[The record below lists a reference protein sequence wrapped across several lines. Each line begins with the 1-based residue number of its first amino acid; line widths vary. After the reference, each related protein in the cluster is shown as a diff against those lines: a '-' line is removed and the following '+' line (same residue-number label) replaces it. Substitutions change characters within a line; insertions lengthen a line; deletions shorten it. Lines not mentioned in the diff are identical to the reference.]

1 MKPAQFMMTPNANNM
16 EEILMRKE
24 YKAIY
29 LSQIYNI
36 IIEKTNYN
44 INIRS
49 TYYQLKLNKEQMSSL
64 TNTIFNTIDETFD
77 FIINIFNQNKY
88 YIKGIKSN
96 SLILRIQIYDMI
108 NGNQKEIELYLN
120 ENFEDK
126 NYLIKELFNKYI
138 RIEKDIIDIKN
149 ENNNLKIENN
159 KLNQDNINLKM
170 EIESIKNNQI
180 NGINM
185 QINNINNMIYQI
197 QQHFNN
203 IQNQF
208 DSLSTNMNQLQSQN
222 NNNITVVFRLNGP
235 WEDQVPKVDYIQC
248 NPKDDIK
255 ELFEK
260 WRKKNN
266 IYDDNI
272 KFIYNAKSLS
282 YSYENLIPT
291 IEEFGITNNANIFV
305 IKTSTLDSSFEI
317 IFRISK
323 DHFYFVYSYREQKI
337 SELIK
342 KFLDTSGFNPSDI
355 KNFVYNNKNINQ
367 NLTVEEAGLKNGS
380 EIIVSLKNNSNK
392 YINIIFENGNE
403 RRVIKCLKNEKFSS
417 VYERFKGI
425 TSTQNKYI
433 RFSFNFIE
441 IDELDIFMW
450 NIIQKKTLE
459 ELGLKDNSVIYY
471 SKYHKYHRY
480 NYGCSILNLINKIY

>member
-64 TNTIFNTIDETFD
+64 TNTIFNSIDETFN

-88 YIKGIKSN
+88 YIKGITSN
-96 SLILRIQIYDMI
+96 SLILIIQIYDII

-180 NGINM
+180 NGINLE
-185 QINNINNMIYQI
+185 INNIDNMIYQI
-197 QQHFNN
+197 QQQFNK

-208 DSLSTNMNQLQSQN
+208 DSLSMNMNKLNLNNQISLNNNIQNNNIQSQY
-222 NNNITVVFRLNGP
+222 NNNITVVFWPSGP
-235 WEDQVPKVDYIQC
+235 LEDQGFERVYIQC
-248 NPKDDIK
+248 NPKESTQDLIK
-255 ELFEK
+255 K
-260 WRKKNN
+260 WRDKAN
-266 IYDDNI
+266 IYENNI
-272 KFIYNAKSLS
+272 KFIFNAKPI
-282 YSYENLIPT
+282 YEN
-291 IEEFGITNNANIFV
+291 F
-305 IKTSTLDSSFEI
+305 
-317 IFRISK
+317 
-323 DHFYFVYSYREQKI
+323 
-337 SELIK
+337 
-342 KFLDTSGFNPSDI
+342 
-355 KNFVYNNKNINQ
+355 
-367 NLTVEEAGLKNGS
+367 TVEQD
-380 EIIVSLKNNSNK
+380 
-392 YINIIFENGNE
+392 NI
-403 RRVIKCLKNEKFSS
+403 K
-417 VYERFKGI
+417 
-425 TSTQNKYI
+425 
-433 RFSFNFIE
+433 
-441 IDELDIFMW
+441 
-450 NIIQKKTLE
+450 
-459 ELGLKDNSVIYY
+459 
-471 SKYHKYHRY
+471 
-480 NYGCSILNLINKIY
+480 

>member
-49 TYYQLKLNKEQMSSL
+49 TYYQLKLNMEQISSL
-64 TNTIFNTIDETFD
+64 TNIIFNSIDETFD

-88 YIKGIKSN
+88 YIKGITSN
-96 SLILRIQIYDMI
+96 SLILIIQIYDMI

-159 KLNQDNINLKM
+159 KLNQDNINLKI

-197 QQHFNN
+197 QQQLNQFQNQINSLSMSMNMNQLNLNNQISLNNN
-203 IQNQF
+203 IQN
-208 DSLSTNMNQLQSQN
+208 NNIQSQN
-222 NNNITVVFRLNGP
+222 NNNITVVFRPSGP
-235 WEDQVPKVDYIQC
+235 
-248 NPKDDIK
+248 
-255 ELFEK
+255 
-260 WRKKNN
+260 
-266 IYDDNI
+266 
-272 KFIYNAKSLS
+272 
-282 YSYENLIPT
+282 
-291 IEEFGITNNANIFV
+291 
-305 IKTSTLDSSFEI
+305 
-317 IFRISK
+317 
-323 DHFYFVYSYREQKI
+323 
-337 SELIK
+337 
-342 KFLDTSGFNPSDI
+342 
-355 KNFVYNNKNINQ
+355 
-367 NLTVEEAGLKNGS
+367 LKNG
-380 EIIVSLKNNSNK
+380 EIKLI
-392 YINIIFENGNE
+392 YMII
-403 RRVIKCLKNEKFSS
+403 
-417 VYERFKGI
+417 
-425 TSTQNKYI
+425 T
-433 RFSFNFIE
+433 
-441 IDELDIFMW
+441 
-450 NIIQKKTLE
+450 
-459 ELGLKDNSVIYY
+459 
-471 SKYHKYHRY
+471 
-480 NYGCSILNLINKIY
+480 LNLFLMPNLFMKILQLSNGV

>member
-49 TYYQLKLNKEQMSSL
+49 AYYQLKLNKEQMSSL
-64 TNTIFNTIDETFD
+64 TNTIFNSIDETFD

-88 YIKGIKSN
+88 YIKGITSN
-96 SLILRIQIYDMI
+96 SLILRIQIYNII

-138 RIEKDIIDIKN
+138 KIEKDIIDIKN

-159 KLNQDNINLKM
+159 KLNQNNMNLKK

-180 NGINM
+180 NGINT

-197 QQHFNN
+197 QQQFNK

-208 DSLSTNMNQLQSQN
+208 DSLSMSMNMNQLNLNNQISLNNNIQNNNMQSQN
-222 NNNITVVFRLNGP
+222 NNKITVKFI
-235 WEDQVPKVDYIQC
+235 QKVSCGWKDHKIVEIQF
-248 NPKDDIK
+248 NPKDNIK
-255 ELFEK
+255 ELCEK

-272 KFIYNAKSLS
+272 KFIYNAKRIPP
-282 YSYENLIPT
+282 YYENLIPT
-291 IEEFGITNNANIFV
+291 IEEFGIINNPNIFV
-305 IKTSTLDSSFEI
+305 VKTSTCKTSTLDSSFEI

-323 DHFYFVYSYREQKI
+323 DHFYFVYIYREQKI

-342 KFLDTSGFNPSDI
+342 KFLDTTGFNPSDI
-355 KNFVYNNKNINQ
+355 KCFVYNNKNINQ
-367 NLTVEEAGLKNGS
+367 NLTVK
-380 EIIVSLKNNSNK
+380 
-392 YINIIFENGNE
+392 
-403 RRVIKCLKNEKFSS
+403 
-417 VYERFKGI
+417 
-425 TSTQNKYI
+425 
-433 RFSFNFIE
+433 
-441 IDELDIFMW
+441 
-450 NIIQKKTLE
+450 
-459 ELGLKDNSVIYY
+459 ELGLKNSSEILILI
-471 SKYHKYHRY
+471 
-480 NYGCSILNLINKIY
+480 NISILYLMMIGMKEELLNV

>member
-64 TNTIFNTIDETFD
+64 TNTIFNSIDETFD

-88 YIKGIKSN
+88 YIKGIASN
-96 SLILRIQIYDMI
+96 SLILIIQIYDII

-159 KLNQDNINLKM
+159 KLNQDNMNLKM

-180 NGINM
+180 NGINL
-185 QINNINNMIYQI
+185 QINNIDNMIYQI
-197 QQHFNN
+197 QQQFHK

-208 DSLSTNMNQLQSQN
+208 DSLSMNMNKLNLNNQISLNNNPQNNNMQSQN
-222 NNNITVVFRLNGP
+222 NNNITVVFRLSGETGQNSAP
-235 WEDQVPKVDYIQC
+235 VLINC
-248 NPKDDIK
+248 HSK
-255 ELFEK
+255 ESVQNLIEK
-260 WRKKNN
+260 WRNKSN
-266 IYDDNI
+266 IHDNNI
-272 KFIYNAKSLS
+272 KFIFNAKPI
-282 YSYENLIPT
+282 YENLFT
-291 IEEFGITNNANIFV
+291 VEQCGISNNVNIFV
-305 IKTSTLDSSFEI
+305 AKIK
-317 IFRISK
+317 
-323 DHFYFVYSYREQKI
+323 
-337 SELIK
+337 
-342 KFLDTSGFNPSDI
+342 
-355 KNFVYNNKNINQ
+355 
-367 NLTVEEAGLKNGS
+367 
-380 EIIVSLKNNSNK
+380 SN
-392 YINIIFENGNE
+392 
-403 RRVIKCLKNEKFSS
+403 
-417 VYERFKGI
+417 
-425 TSTQNKYI
+425 
-433 RFSFNFIE
+433 
-441 IDELDIFMW
+441 
-450 NIIQKKTLE
+450 
-459 ELGLKDNSVIYY
+459 DNSSENFLY
-471 SKYHKYHRY
+471 KY
-480 NYGCSILNLINKIY
+480 NIS